1 MLEVIILA
9 GGLGTRLQSVVKDVP
24 KCMAPVAGHPFL
36 FYLLNWLSSYE
47 IERVILSVGHLR
59 EVIFEW
65 VEKNKELYPFQ
76 IEYAIEHE
84 PMGTGGGIRQ
94 AMKQVKAAH
103 VLIVNGDTFFNIN
116 VNELLSEHLTN
127 DALLSIALKPMKN
140 FDRYGNVIL
149 HHNMVTAFQEKQY
162 CESGLING
170 GLYLLNSANSF
181 FNTLPEKCS
190 FEKDVL
196 EPNSI
201 KGQIH
206 GFSHDN
212 YFIDIGIPE
221 DYSKANVDF
230 RNGIEN
236 YKNL

>member
-1 MLEVIILA
+1 
-9 GGLGTRLQSVVKDVP
+9 
-24 KCMAPVAGHPFL
+24 MAPVAGHPFL
-36 FYLLNWLSSYE
+36 FHLLSWLSSYE
-47 IERVILSVGHLR
+47 IDRVILSVGHLR

-65 VEKNKELYPFQ
+65 VDKHKELFPFQ
-76 IEYAIEHE
+76 IAYAIELE
-84 PMGTGGGIRQ
+84 PLGTGGGIRQ
-94 AMKQVKAAH
+94 AMKQVKAEH

-127 DALLSIALKPMKN
+127 DALLSIALKPMQN

-149 HHNMVTAFQEKQY
+149 HHKMVTAFQEKKY

-170 GLYLLNSANSF
+170 GLYILNSANSF
-181 FNTLPEKCS
+181 FETLPEKCS

-201 KGQIH
+201 KGNIH
-206 GFSHDN
+206 GFPHDN

-236 YKNL
+236 YTHL